1 MIPLMSIK
9 IAKKLLERFD
19 FTVKLRSIR
28 AIEVPVSKEVCI
40 ELEVMVSVGV
50 TTVVFEVSAAVGFQ
64 KVFTMVLPEVSKE

>member
-1 MIPLMSIK
+1 MSIK

-28 AIEVPVSKEVCI
+28 AIEVPVSKEVFI

-50 TTVVFEVSAAVGFQ
+50 TTVVFEVSAAVVFQ
-64 KVFTMVLPEVSKE
+64 KVFTMVLLEVSKE